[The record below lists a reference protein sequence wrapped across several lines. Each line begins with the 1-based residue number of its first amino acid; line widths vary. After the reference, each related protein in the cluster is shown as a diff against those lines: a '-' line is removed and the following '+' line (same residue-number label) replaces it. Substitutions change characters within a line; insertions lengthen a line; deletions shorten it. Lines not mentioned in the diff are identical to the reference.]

1 MNSSTLKNAIRE
13 RFCQPEYATFFE
25 VANRT
30 GSASRY
36 ADAIAMNLFPSRG
49 LELHGFEIK
58 VSRSDWLNELKNP
71 AKAEEIAKFCE
82 RWWIVCTEN
91 VVVKEELPPTW
102 GLLVFKDGKL
112 RQIVAAP
119 KLKAQPL
126 TKSFIAALLRRANQL
141 DTTQLNVEVEKRV
154 AQIKADYESR
164 LQRELDFRTRTQSE
178 ILKRAA
184 EIKEACG
191 IDLMSYIPTD
201 EIGAAINAVITSGV
215 MSNYRGL
222 TTLLSTIKL
231 MQKNLEESLV
241 MFPNKTISH

>member
-1 MNSSTLKNAIRE
+1 MNSSALKNAIRE

-25 VANRT
+25 VANKT
-30 GSASRY
+30 GGASRY

-71 AKAEEIAKFCE
+71 EKAEEIAKFCE

-91 VVVKEELPPTW
+91 VVVREELPPTW

-112 RQIVAAP
+112 RQIIAAP

-126 TKSFIAALLRRANQL
+126 TKSFIAALLRRANEL
-141 DTTQLNVEVEKRV
+141 DATQLNVEVEKRV
-154 AQIKADYESR
+154 AQIKLDYENR
-164 LQRELDFRTRTQSE
+164 LQRELDFRTRKQAE
-178 ILKRAA
+178 ILKRTA
-184 EIKEACG
+184 EIKEICG
-191 IDLMSYIPTD
+191 IDLMSYIPAD

-215 MSNYRGL
+215 VSNHRGL
-222 TTLLSTIKL
+222 TSLLTDVKL
-231 MQKNLEESLV
+231 MQRNIEAALV
-241 MFPNKTISH
+241 MFPNKRIGN